1 LACALVALWML
12 SIGGLA
18 FITEENLSATWPGSF
33 LMRTYAKTW
42 LANTGLALTP
52 AAFLQSFVRTLFFAG
67 VAWQVYLLI
76 WQKRHAARSILLR
89 IGVFAALLA
98 YCAFQLHGHALDI
111 LAAVFFPQDM
121 VVYVVIAALLAG
133 WRVTRT
139 DDQGPGLASA
149 TALIFAGL
157 LAMRTL
163 MKTNPWGYSIYYNG
177 PAVLVFLILA
187 RPIIPRIGQSRRF
200 VLRAELV
207 LCLGCLAAAAWYSA
221 RFAADLS
228 DRVALTTER
237 GTILVQN
244 QVANSY
250 RAAIA
255 LMKKE
260 SERGEMVLSV
270 PEDTSLYFLSGTQS
284 PTRLFFFIPGVLAP
298 GKMTD
303 DVIHEIETKPV
314 RYILWSNR
322 TFSDYGV
329 PRFGVDFDQTLGNY
343 LISHY
348 RRVGPLIPDADLD
361 WETQFTLWERRQDL
375 QSQ

>member
-1 LACALVALWML
+1 
-12 SIGGLA
+12 
-18 FITEENLSATWPGSF
+18 
-33 LMRTYAKTW
+33 
-42 LANTGLALTP
+42 
-52 AAFLQSFVRTLFFAG
+52 
-67 VAWQVYLLI
+67 
-76 WQKRHAARSILLR
+76 
-89 IGVFAALLA
+89 
-98 YCAFQLHGHALDI
+98 
-111 LAAVFFPQDM
+111 
-121 VVYVVIAALLAG
+121 VYVVIAALLAG

-200 VLRAELV
+200 VLRAELL

-255 LMKKE
+255 LMKNE

-348 RRVGPLIPDADLD
+348 RRVGPLVPDADLD